1 MEIFK
6 IKTICIKLFPLLLLV
21 ILLGCAAQGPPSGG
35 PKDTTGPKLV
45 AVSPSPGTLNFP
57 VDGKIVLEFS
67 ESVAPRSAENS
78 LIVRPALPEP
88 AVVNVRRNK
97 VIVDFTG
104 KLKDNTTYIV
114 SFGRSIRDYRKNP
127 VSGNVQTAFS
137 TGQNFSRARIS
148 GAVFN
153 IGSGKIATIMAWG
166 QDKFLPDSLT
176 YREPDYITTANSEG
190 DFVLDHLAQG
200 TYYLLATAAGQGV
213 KNISSRNKIGLANQ
227 MPIQINSDSSH
238 VRYIHFN
245 LRDYDFLQRFALQ
258 SIQTE
263 ERYINCK
270 FSQAVS
276 QENWTEL
283 DININ
288 FADSIIKAWRDDQDP
303 GLVKI
308 LVDSLP
314 QDTAST
320 IQFTNLFSQQGEKIL
335 PEKGRM
341 EFAYKPAEDSLAPSL
356 QNSTPAS
363 GDNRVE
369 PNDYIQLNFT
379 EPVYHVNPD
388 SDFTFL
394 QIPDSVFIDFS
405 SEFVDDNSIRII
417 PDTLLPQQSR
427 FILQC
432 RSYKWQDHFQNNYR
446 DSIFAINF
454 QTKDPRKFGYMAG
467 ELQLGDQ
474 IQYSNIMLKATR
486 IENPYTDYTRADSS
500 GNFRFDQLLPGEY
513 QISIFHDTNNNGEYD
528 PGSLYPVQAAEDYI
542 SFSDKIEI
550 RARWETAGIILR

>member
-6 IKTICIKLFPLLLLV
+6 IKINYIKLFSLLLLV
-21 ILLGCAAQGPPSGG
+21 VLLGCAAQGPPSGG

-45 AVSPSPGTLNFP
+45 SVSPSPGTLNFP
-57 VDGKIVLEFS
+57 VDGKIVMEFS
-67 ESVAPRSAENS
+67 ESIAPRSAENS
-78 LIVRPALPEP
+78 LIVRPSLPEP

-97 VIVDFTG
+97 IVVNFNG

-148 GAVFN
+148 GTVFN
-153 IGSGKIATIMAWG
+153 VGSGKIATIMAWEK
-166 QDKFLPDSLT
+166 DKFLPDSLT
-176 YREPDYITTANSEG
+176 YREPDYITTADSEG
-190 DFVLDHLAQG
+190 DFVLNHLAKG
-200 TYYLLATAAGQGV
+200 TYYLLANAAGQSV

-227 MPIQINSDSSH
+227 MPIPINSDSSH

-245 LRDYDFLQRFALQ
+245 LMDYNFLERFALQ
-258 SIQTE
+258 SVQTK

-270 FSQAVS
+270 FSQSVS
-276 QENWTEL
+276 QENWSEL
-283 DININ
+283 DINFN
-288 FADSIIKAWRDDQDP
+288 FAESIIKAWRHDQDP
-303 GLVKI
+303 ALVSI

-320 IQFTNLFSQQGEKIL
+320 IQFANLFSQQGEKIL

-341 EFAYKPAEDSLAPSL
+341 EFAYKPTQDSLAPFL

-363 GDNRVE
+363 GEGRVK
-369 PNDYIQLNFT
+369 PSDSIQLNFS
-379 EPVYHVNPD
+379 EPIYNVTPD
-388 SDFTFL
+388 SDFTL
-394 QIPDSVFIDFS
+394 IQVPDSIFIDFRI
-405 SEFVDDNSIRII
+405 EFVDDNSLRII

-432 RSYKWQDHFQNNYR
+432 RSHEWQDYFQNNYR
-446 DSIFAINF
+446 DSIFTINF
-454 QTKDPRKFGYMAG
+454 QTQDPRKFGYMAG

-474 IQYSNIMLKATR
+474 LQYSNIVLKATR
-486 IENPYTDYTRADSS
+486 IENPYTDYTRADST

-513 QISIFHDTNNNGEYD
+513 QVSIFHDTNNNGEYD

-542 SFSDKIEI
+542 SFPDKIEI

>member
-6 IKTICIKLFPLLLLV
+6 IKITYIKLFSLLLLV

-45 AVSPSPGTLNFP
+45 SVSPSPGTLNFP
-57 VDGKIVLEFS
+57 VDGKIVMEFS
-67 ESVAPRSAENS
+67 ESIAPRSAENS

-97 VIVDFTG
+97 VVIDFTG
-104 KLKDNTTYIV
+104 KLKNNTTYIV

-127 VSGNVQTAFS
+127 VSGNIQTAFS

-148 GAVFN
+148 GTVFN
-153 IGSGKIATIMAWG
+153 VGSGKIATIMAWKK
-166 QDKFLPDSLT
+166 DKFLPDSLT
-176 YREPDYITTANSEG
+176 YREPDYITTADSEG
-190 DFVLDHLAQG
+190 DFVLNHLAKG
-200 TYYLLATAAGQGV
+200 TYYLLATASGQSV

-227 MPIQINSDSSH
+227 MPIPINSDSSH

-245 LRDYDFLQRFALQ
+245 LMDYNFLERFALQ
-258 SIQTE
+258 SVQTK

-276 QENWTEL
+276 QQNWSEL

-288 FADSIIKAWRDDQDP
+288 FADRIIKAWRHDQDP
-303 GLVKI
+303 ALVSI

-320 IQFTNLFSQQGEKIL
+320 IQFTDLFSQQGEKIL

-356 QNSTPAS
+356 QNSIPAS
-363 GDNRVE
+363 GESGVKPSDS
-369 PNDYIQLNFT
+369 IQLNFS
-379 EPVYHVNPD
+379 EPIYNVKPD
-388 SDFTFL
+388 SDFTL
-394 QIPDSVFIDFS
+394 IQVPDSIFIDFRI
-405 SEFVDDNSIRII
+405 EFVDDNSLRII

-432 RSYKWQDHFQNNYR
+432 RSHEWQDYFQNNYR
-446 DSIFAINF
+446 DSIFTVNF
-454 QTKDPRKFGYMAG
+454 QTQDPRKFGYMAG

-474 IQYSNIMLKATR
+474 LQYSNIVLKATR
-486 IENPYTDYTRADSS
+486 IENPYTDYTRADST

-513 QISIFHDTNNNGEYD
+513 QVSIFHDTNNNDEYD

-542 SFSDKIEI
+542 SFPDKIEI